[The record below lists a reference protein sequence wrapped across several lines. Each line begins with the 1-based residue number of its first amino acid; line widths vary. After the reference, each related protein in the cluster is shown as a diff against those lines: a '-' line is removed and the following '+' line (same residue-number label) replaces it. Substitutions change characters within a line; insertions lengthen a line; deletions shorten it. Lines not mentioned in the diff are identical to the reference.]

1 MIYIIIEIRGISV
14 VGIGI
19 LVSRLMGM
27 VAEVGMGM
35 GMGMDMDKGK
45 AIRGNL
51 PSMPPGP
58 VSMTCQLIPS
68 SMKRR

>member
-1 MIYIIIEIRGISV
+1 MIYIIIEIRGISA

-27 VAEVGMGM
+27 VAEV

-58 VSMTCQLIPS
+58 V
-68 SMKRR
+68 